1 MQLNSKAL
9 GLTVGVLSGAF
20 WLVAMT
26 LSLLTG
32 FGEQTLT
39 IWGSW
44 HPFFTYSLVG
54 MIVIVIG
61 HLVAGFIAGWIFAA
75 VYNKFNKPPTVQ

>member
-20 WLVAMT
+20 WLVVMT

-39 IWGSW
+39 I
-44 HPFFTYSLVG
+44 
-54 MIVIVIG
+54 
-61 HLVAGFIAGWIFAA
+61 
-75 VYNKFNKPPTVQ
+75 